1 MAIYR
6 TRGLYALN
14 QPSRYVGQSEDFR
27 DWLHTAPE
35 EDVALCERASE
46 FEEHFADM
54 LFDSSVID
62 NADECTED
70 GESFDFQPEEL
81 HDFTLSWVRFSVAW
95 IMEHME
101 RLSMVTTHLYKFG
114 LPRRPATPTV

>member
-46 FEEHFADM
+46 FEEHA
-54 LFDSSVID
+54 L
-62 NADECTED
+62 T
-70 GESFDFQPEEL
+70 PL
-81 HDFTLSWVRFSVAW
+81 RTLNQ
-95 IMEHME
+95 E
-101 RLSMVTTHLYKFG
+101 RQNF
-114 LPRRPATPTV
+114 

>member
-81 HDFTLSWVRFSVAW
+81 HDFTLSWVRFSVTS
-95 IMEHME
+95 
-101 RLSMVTTHLYKFG
+101 LDKGTQPFVVCDG
-114 LPRRPATPTV
+114 

>member
-62 NADECTED
+62 NADECTE
-70 GESFDFQPEEL
+70 
-81 HDFTLSWVRFSVAW
+81 V
-95 IMEHME
+95 
-101 RLSMVTTHLYKFG
+101 FG
-114 LPRRPATPTV
+114 SGKNSHYGPGKISQM